1 MRLVIMTKRILSILL
16 LCLTGIGARAT
27 ESPIYRLI
35 DGDPMKT
42 RIYKLS
48 NGLTLYL
55 SDNPEQ
61 PRIQT
66 YIAVRAGGKN
76 DPAES
81 TGLAHYLEHL
91 MFKGTSK
98 FGTQNYAAE
107 RPILDQIE
115 AQYEVYGKTTDP
127 DQRKAIYHVIDS
139 LSYAAS
145 QYAIAN
151 EYDKLMAGIGSEGSN
166 AYTSEDVTCY
176 QEDIPANEVERW
188 AKVQSNRFQDLVI
201 RGFHTELEAVYE
213 EFNIHLTSDNDKIM
227 EAINKALFPHHPYGT
242 QTVIGTQEHLKNPS
256 LENVKRFHQQW
267 YVPNNVAICMS
278 GDLGGNPD
286 SIVSLIETHFGE
298 WKPNPH
304 LPVMVFPAEA
314 PLAAPVYK
322 TVLGR
327 ERDMA
332 VLAWRMPCI
341 SDKEYDKLEV
351 LSKLLCNGKAG
362 LFDLDLNQSQ
372 QVLASY
378 CYDNGLTDYGSIMA
392 LALPKEGQTLEQVR
406 DLILQEVEK
415 VKRGDFPES
424 MLTAIVNN
432 LKRSYMQSLESN
444 DQRAS
449 QMVEAFV
456 NGVDWKD
463 AVEHIDRISRL
474 TKQDIVDF
482 ANKWMNDGYVCVYK
496 KQGEDPN
503 EKKIDKP
510 AISPIEMNRDKQS
523 LFVSELLAQSVKPIA
538 PKFVDFDKDMSKT
551 TLKNGNEL
559 LYKRNDDNALFQL
572 SYVIEHGTKQDTKLD
587 LATSYLE
594 YLGAGKLSAEQLQSE
609 LYRLACDISVNAGV
623 ERTTI
628 NIRGL
633 QENMKAAMQLAED
646 WIYKSNADE
655 DVLRAMVDDILKMRA
670 DDKLEQKT
678 NFQRLTAYGIYG
690 PDNAA
695 THQLS
700 EAEMKA
706 ITPAELLSAL
716 RSLKDY
722 EQTIC
727 YYGPASQAEVNSL
740 LLKLHA
746 MSKKPIA
753 AQPGNYYKAQ
763 VVSEP
768 EILLA
773 PYDAKNI
780 YMRSYSNNGQVYD
793 PSQQARINLF
803 NEYFGGGMNTVVFQ
817 ELREARGLAYSAS
830 AYYVDPDHKGDTN
843 YFFEN
848 IITQNDKMKDCLDVF
863 DQITEQLP
871 LNEGAFQLAKDAIL
885 KRMATQRT
893 TRASVLRYY
902 LSLKDLGLTND
913 PNEGIYRET
922 QTMTM
927 QDLARFHQDNV
938 KGRTYRY
945 LILGDEKELDMPTL
959 EKLGKIKRVSTEEI
973 FGY

>member
-1 MRLVIMTKRILSILL
+1 MKKIATILL
-16 LCLTGIGARAT
+16 LCMTVMRIQASVPNTHTVAN
-27 ESPIYRLI
+27 
-35 DGDPMKT
+35 DPMKT
-42 RIYKLS
+42 HFYVLP
-48 NGLTLYL
+48 NGLTIYL
-55 SDNPEQ
+55 SNNPEQ

-127 DQRKAIYHVIDS
+127 GQRKAIYHVIDS

-145 QYAIAN
+145 QFAIAN
-151 EYDKLMAGIGSEGSN
+151 EYDKLMAGIGSEGTN

-176 QEDIPANEVERW
+176 IEDIPSNEIERW

-227 EAINKALFPHHPYGT
+227 QAVNSALFPHHPYGT

-256 LENVKRFHQQW
+256 LENVKRFHKQW

-278 GDLGGNPD
+278 GDLGENLD
-286 SIVSLIETHFGE
+286 SIVTILEHTFGD
-298 WKPNPH
+298 WKPNYE
-304 LPVMVFPAEA
+304 LPKLNFEYEK
-314 PLAAPVYK
+314 PLTSPVYK
-322 TVLGR
+322 EVLGR

-332 VLAWRMPCI
+332 VLAWRMPRVGNFQ
-341 SDKEYDKLEV
+341 SYDKLEV
-351 LSKLLCNGKAG
+351 LAQLLHNGKAG

-378 CYDNGLTDYGSIMA
+378 CYASGMADYSSLMTI
-392 LALPKEGQTLEQVR
+392 ALPKEGQTLEQVR
-406 DLILQEVEK
+406 DLILQEMEK
-415 VKRGDFPES
+415 IKKGDFPDS
-424 MLTAIVNN
+424 MLKAIVNN
-432 LKRSYMQSLESN
+432 MKRSYMQSLESN
-444 DQRAS
+444 ESRAS

-456 NGVDWKD
+456 NGMEWSDVVKR
-463 AVEHIDRISRL
+463 IDRISRL

-482 ANKWMNDGYVCVYK
+482 AKTHLTDGYVCVYK

-523 LFVSELLAQSVKPIA
+523 RFVSELLAQTVKPIA
-538 PKFVDFDKDMSKT
+538 PKFIDFDKDMSKT
-551 TLKNGNEL
+551 TLKNGNQL
-559 LYKRNDDNALFQL
+559 LYKHNDDNQLFQL
-572 SYVIEHGTKQDTKLD
+572 SYIIEHGTKQDAKLD
-587 LATSYLE
+587 LATGYID

-609 LYRLACDISVNAGV
+609 LYRLACDVKVRAGV
-623 ERTTI
+623 ERTI
-628 NIRGL
+628 ISIRGL

-646 WIYKSNADE
+646 WIYKSTPNE
-655 DVLRAMVDDILKMRA
+655 DVLQSLVNDILKARS

-678 NFQRLTAYGIYG
+678 NFQRLTSYGIYG
-690 PDNAA
+690 PVNAS
-695 THQLS
+695 THILS

-706 ITPAELLSAL
+706 IKPAELLQAL

-727 YYGPASQAEVNSL
+727 YYGPASEAEVAK
-740 LLKLHA
+740 LLKQHA
-746 MSKKPIA
+746 MSAQPIA
-753 AQPGNYYKAQ
+753 AEPNNYYKTQ
-763 VVSEP
+763 VVTQP
-768 EILLA
+768 EILIA

-793 PSQQARINLF
+793 PAQQAATDLF

-830 AYYVDPDHKGDTN
+830 AYYVDPSHKGDTN

-863 DQITEQLP
+863 KQITEELP
-871 LNEGAFQLAKDAIL
+871 LDEGAFKLAKDAIL

-893 TRASVLRYY
+893 TRGSVLNYY
-902 LSLKDLGLTND
+902 MALKDLGLTAD
-913 PNEGIYRET
+913 PNERIYN
-922 QTMTM
+922 QIKAMSLA
-927 QDLARFHQDNV
+927 DLANFHKQNI

-945 LILGDEKELDMPTL
+945 LILGDEKELDMETL
-959 EKLGKIKRVSTEEI
+959 KKLGTIKRVTTEEI